1 MDDADDEPIKKR
13 SKSNED
19 GDGLEDSDD
28 DDEDDDDD
36 DASASSDKKR
46 KKLRKM
52 RDVDELDDDDLALIN
67 EAKGITNTSAGSG
80 GGNNN
85 NINKG
90 NNGGNGNSYSGRDN
104 NDGTHHH
111 PDGDYDV
118 DETHNRRISTVK
130 AKSAQELSRGLFTG
144 DTDSEDDDE
153 DGGGRDDG
161 ANKKQK
167 KNQKTKQQQQQLSSS
182 QPERY
187 DEDGLDDFIEDD
199 TGYGLEDDDDD
210 YGRSGGGVRGDKGAI
225 SEAQLNEAEDIFGTG
240 FLDFMDGGAGGE
252 EDDDE
257 GLDEDYDPE
266 NGGGR
271 RKRRKSKFKEAGVG
285 VALGV
290 DSDEEIEEGSS
301 DEEDSDDDDAD
312 LFGDDDMEDDMG
324 YKQRA
329 EVLKLKRE
337 KKRLAREERRRQKR
351 ERVDAKRKAQLRRA
365 FEPVQL
371 VENFCTE
378 RDDAIRMVDSPER
391 YYDWLE
397 ANTASS
403 SRKVLALSD
412 EIDME
417 EEEEAMWIKGKIPA
431 FSSEIA
437 TAVSNA
443 TAAAAASGAGGESV
457 MVPDTDDVMEKAD
470 RTIIESIAYALRYM
484 RGERLE
490 PEFIKRYR
498 MDIVTSPAVR
508 DNLYRIM
515 DEDSEWERMTEAR
528 TKIEGALQS
537 FREEEEEPANNKGG
551 GPEVERAARL
561 KEQFKV
567 AEENLNNT
575 VEQERKVQEQLDEL
589 EKPKEKGGD
598 DDDDDDD
605 DLFGDDDEDDE
616 AVSFNVVFRVISLV
630 FAVYLISYLS
640 CPFIRQKQRKKR
652 KKKLSRI
659 TSTRS
664 TPSSVHKQ
672 KKLLA
677 STLHIM
683 RLKGLPIL

>member
-1 MDDADDEPIKKR
+1 MDDVDDEPIKKR
-13 SKSNED
+13 SKATD

-28 DDEDDDDD
+28 DEDDDDDDDDDD

-46 KKLRKM
+46 KKLRKI
-52 RDVDELDDDDLALIN
+52 RALDELDDDDLALIN
-67 EAKGITNTSAGSG
+67 EAKGITNTST
-80 GGNNN
+80 N
-85 NINKG
+85 NKG
-90 NNGGNGNSYSGRDN
+90 DD
-104 NDGTHHH
+104 DGV
-111 PDGDYDV
+111 DAMDDDV
-118 DETHNRRISTVK
+118 EAGETNHRPNTVK

-144 DTDSEDDDE
+144 DTDSEDE
-153 DGGGRDDG
+153 DGD
-161 ANKKQK
+161 NKKQSK
-167 KNQKTKQQQQQLSSS
+167 KKKQAALNKQQSSNK
-182 QPERY
+182 PERY

-210 YGRSGGGVRGDKGAI
+210 YGRTGGGLRGDKGAI
-225 SEAQLNEAEDIFGTG
+225 SEAQINEAEEIFGTDY
-240 FLDFMDGGAGGE
+240 LDFMDGGGE
-252 EDDDE
+252 EE
-257 GLDEDYDPE
+257 EEEPLDEDYDP
-266 NGGGR
+266 NSGG

-285 VALGV
+285 VDLGV
-290 DSDEEIEEGSS
+290 DSDEEIQDDSS
-301 DEEDSDDDDAD
+301 DDDSDDDDDDDAD
-312 LFGDDDMEDDMG
+312 LFGDDDMDDMG

-378 RDDAIRMVDSPER
+378 KDDAIRMADLPER

-397 ANTASS
+397 AKKSKKGSTE
-403 SRKVLALSD
+403 RKVLAIGD

-417 EEEEAMWIKGKIPA
+417 EEEEAMWIMSKIPA

-443 TAAAAASGAGGESV
+443 TAAAAATSSAGGENA

-470 RTIIESIAYALRYM
+470 RTIIESIVYALRYM
-484 RGERLE
+484 RGEKLE

-498 MDIVTSPAVR
+498 VDIVTSPAVR

-528 TKIEGALQS
+528 TKIEGVLQS
-537 FREEEEEPANNKGG
+537 FKEEEEEPAGRNGC
-551 GPEVERAARL
+551 PEVERAARL
-561 KEQFKV
+561 KEKFKI
-567 AEENLNNT
+567 AEEKLNET

-589 EKPKEKGGD
+589 EKTKEKGDD

-616 AVSFNVVFRVISLV
+616 AVSFSISESDFSCLFQV
-630 FAVYLISYLS
+630 NFLLILCMMHS
-640 CPFIRQKQRKKR
+640 F
-652 KKKLSRI
+652 
-659 TSTRS
+659 
-664 TPSSVHKQ
+664 
-672 KKLLA
+672 
-677 STLHIM
+677 
-683 RLKGLPIL
+683 

>member
-1 MDDADDEPIKKR
+1 M
-13 SKSNED
+13 
-19 GDGLEDSDD
+19 EDSDEDED
-28 DDEDDDDD
+28 DDDDDDDD
-36 DASASSDKKR
+36 DASASSSDKKR

-52 RDVDELDDDDLALIN
+52 REVDELDDDDLALIN
-67 EAKGITNTSAGSG
+67 EAKGISS
-80 GGNNN
+80 
-85 NINKG
+85 NKG
-90 NNGGNGNSYSGRDN
+90 DGGPGDDDGMDN
-104 NDGTHHH
+104 DMEEQQQT
-111 PDGDYDV
+111 
-118 DETHNRRISTVK
+118 RKLSTVK

-144 DTDSEDDDE
+144 DTDSEDE
-153 DGGGRDDG
+153 GDDG
-161 ANKKQK
+161 KKGTKKKQSS
-167 KNQKTKQQQQQLSSS
+167 QQQS
-182 QPERY
+182 QATNKPERY

-199 TGYGLEDDDDD
+199 TGYGLDDDEDD
-210 YGRSGGGVRGDKGAI
+210 YGRRIGGGGRDKDRI
-225 SEAQLNEAEDIFGTG
+225 SEAQINEAEEIFGTDY
-240 FLDFMDGGAGGE
+240 LDFMDGGAGDEDE
-252 EDDDE
+252 EE
-257 GLDEDYDPE
+257 GFDEDYDPDTA
-266 NGGGR
+266 GGK

-290 DSDEEIEEGSS
+290 DSDEEIEDDSS
-301 DEEDSDDDDAD
+301 TDEEDSDDDDDDAD

-351 ERVDAKRKAQLRRA
+351 ERIDAKRKAQLRRA

-378 RDDAIRMVDSPER
+378 KDDAIRMADSPER

-397 ANTASS
+397 GKKSV
-403 SRKVLALSD
+403 RKVLAISD

-417 EEEEAMWIKGKIPA
+417 EEEEAMWIMSKIPA

-443 TAAAAASGAGGESV
+443 TAAAAASGAGGETA
-457 MVPDTDDVMEKAD
+457 MIPDTDDVMEKAD
-470 RTIIESIAYALRYM
+470 RKIIESIVYALRYM
-484 RGERLE
+484 RGEKLE

-528 TKIEGALQS
+528 AKIEGVLQS
-537 FREEEEEPANNKGG
+537 FKEEEEEGPAGSKG
-551 GPEVERAARL
+551 GPEVERASRL

-567 AEENLNNT
+567 AEEKLNDT

-605 DLFGDDDEDDE
+605 LFGDDDEDDE
-616 AVSFNVVFRVISLV
+616 AVS
-630 FAVYLISYLS
+630 
-640 CPFIRQKQRKKR
+640 
-652 KKKLSRI
+652 LSRHFLFRRDF
-659 TSTRS
+659 SFLFQ
-664 TPSSVHKQ
+664 VH
-672 KKLLA
+672 LL
-677 STLHIM
+677 L
-683 RLKGLPIL
+683 IL